1 MVGVVTS
8 RQDYDELSGRN
19 VEGVGFALSVKVL
32 EGRLSFLADGG
43 PALYPT
49 PTPIPPPTP
58 RPTPTPVPTPLPT
71 GSWYTWEEIQ
81 DWGYE
86 SDQDGEPRILL
97 QGTGL
102 YSSLYTVYYL
112 HVDCQVAS
120 DGNRVMNLYLTSN
133 WIADLYLPI
142 AGKFDDPVIYRVDG
156 RASPSSRWSYYTND
170 DNRKRKLVG
179 S

>member
-1 MVGVVTS
+1 M
-8 RQDYDELSGRN
+8 
-19 VEGVGFALSVKVL
+19 
-32 EGRLSFLADGG
+32 
-43 PALYPT
+43 
-49 PTPIPPPTP
+49 
-58 RPTPTPVPTPLPT
+58 PTPLPT

-170 DNRKRKLVG
+170 DIERESWWAPDSVANDIIAALLGNPNRLVITVNPG
-179 S
+179 ESYAVENVFNTWGFKVAVRPVLSYCGQ